1 MKLAA
6 STLHLLDRPLVDVRH
21 KLIRLGTKNI
31 EIADSGYHSLNPK
44 IVEQLQELRASYDLE
59 YSIHAPYADTNL
71 SADDD
76 LIREWV
82 LKRIRYSIRFASDL
96 EARCVVIHP
105 GWTTATDRF
114 MKGRAWELNIRS
126 LHWLQ
131 RYSQEYGVPLL
142 IENVP
147 PPTPYLLITVEDFNL
162 FFDEEQ
168 IDMRMVLDV
177 AHANIQSE
185 VFEFLKMHGDKI
197 EHIHVSDNRGRK
209 DQHLPIGEGE
219 INWSM
224 VVESIK
230 ATGFDNWLVIESYRD
245 IDKCMNYLK
254 ALI

>member
-177 AHANIQSE
+177 AHANLQSE
-185 VFEFLKMHGDKI
+185 VFDFLKMHGDKI

-245 IDKCMNYLK
+245 IDNCMNYLK

>member
-31 EIADSGYHSLNPK
+31 EIADSGHHSLNPK

-76 LIREWV
+76 LIREWI

-185 VFEFLKMHGDKI
+185 VFDFLKMHGDKI